1 MDRST
6 HTSVWYRWSPKRLW
20 TPFAPQD
27 VGTLLVT
34 PRYLEYSSRRRSVR
48 IPIAGIS
55 TISMGRQGSDWINK
69 WVKVEYGRDK
79 VAYFAD
85 GRFMGWRGILGGTR
99 RLLER
104 LELARSS

>member
-6 HTSVWYRWSPKRLW
+6 YRSVWYRWSPKRPW

-48 IPIAGIS
+48 IPIADIS
-55 TISMGRQGSDWINK
+55 RVSLGRQGSDWINK

-85 GRFMGWRGILGGTR
+85 GRFLGWRGIMGGTR
-99 RLLER
+99 RLLNR
-104 LELARSS
+104 LRLARSS

>member
-34 PRYLEYSSRRRSVR
+34 ARYIEYSSRKRSLR
-48 IPIAGIS
+48 IS
-55 TISMGRQGSDWINK
+55 TTDISRISMGRQGSDWINK
-69 WVKVEYGRDK
+69 WVKVEYGRNK

-85 GRFMGWRGILGGTR
+85 GRFLGCWGILGGTK
-99 RLLER
+99 RLLDR
-104 LELARSS
+104 LRLARGS